1 METKTREEP
10 LHIAPPNMQFGE
22 LWIKGT
28 APLVLHK
35 FSHKAIEMIKA
46 KQQAGSVAAKGVKKS
61 AKDFKAAFMGARH
74 LSLEGWD
81 GIPAAAFR
89 CACISACRLV
99 GFKMSLAKLSLF
111 IECDGF
117 DATEGTPLIQIIGPE
132 PRQLESMVRIGG
144 IAKTVDIAVRPQWL
158 EWGARLRIKYDADQF
173 SANDV
178 VNLIARAGAQVG
190 VGEGRPDSSS
200 SAGMGWGTFEIS
212 DEKTVMAL
220 VPRKGKRR

>member
-1 METKTREEP
+1 
-10 LHIAPPNMQFGE
+10 
-22 LWIKGT
+22 
-28 APLVLHK
+28 
-35 FSHKAIEMIKA
+35 
-46 KQQAGSVAAKGVKKS
+46 
-61 AKDFKAAFMGARH
+61 
-74 LSLEGWD
+74 
-81 GIPAAAFR
+81 
-89 CACISACRLV
+89 
-99 GFKMSLAKLSLF
+99 MSLAKLSLF

-220 VPRKGKRR
+220 VPKKAKRK